1 LDSEK
6 KKKEEKKQGEKEVQE
21 NEKVRNKVGK
31 IVPAKSHV
39 T

>member
-21 NEKVRNKVGK
+21 NEKVRNRVD
-31 IVPAKSHV
+31 ILYS
-39 T
+39 